1 MVKVDTVEELA
12 SQMGVEATILQESVD
27 ALSGPDDE
35 FGRAAEKKRAL
46 SGTLYAVQLQPIMVN
61 TNGGPKR
68 DASARIVHT
77 DGTPVE
83 RLFSAGELGSVW
95 AWYYQGAGNVSEC
108 MVFGRIAG
116 RNAAALTPW
125 DAEA

>member
-1 MVKVDTVEELA
+1 
-12 SQMGVEATILQESVD
+12 
-27 ALSGPDDE
+27 
-35 FGRAAEKKRAL
+35 
-46 SGTLYAVQLQPIMVN
+46 MVN
-61 TNGGPKR
+61 TTGGPKR